1 MDHMI
6 LDCKPPQ
13 EGGGNLCIYTPGIW
27 YYMYIVYLVYGT
39 TCTLCTWYMVVST
52 GCRNGEGLC
61 FSLSLSSSCSAC
73 WCHGYEGGGWGA
85 KSKLCYDIGM

>member
-6 LDCKPPQ
+6 LDCFIANPLRR
-13 EGGGNLCIYTPGIW
+13 ELATCVYTW
-27 YYMYIVYLVYGT
+27 YMVLHVHCVYT
-39 TCTLCTWYMVVST
+39 CTWYMVVST